1 MTGRDYGSMDT
12 LASVSF
18 ALSKLVCEAQKQIDG
33 KVLPEKPSP
42 KSVPCIFFS
51 KNRPVSFRE
60 TQYSEGA
67 RHMGMQI
74 HPINAGLC
82 FAINIDFCSFLI
94 FFALGSHPPSS
105 QKYRLHRGPQRP
117 EEQQD
122 LVPADVHA
130 LGCHLSS
137 PTALLGL

>member
-1 MTGRDYGSMDT
+1 MEAWT
-12 LASVSF
+12 LWLQSASHF
-18 ALSKLVCEAQKQIDG
+18 LSWCVRPRNRLMG
-33 KVLPEKPSP
+33 KCFLKNPHQNLSHVF
-42 KSVPCIFFS
+42 FFS